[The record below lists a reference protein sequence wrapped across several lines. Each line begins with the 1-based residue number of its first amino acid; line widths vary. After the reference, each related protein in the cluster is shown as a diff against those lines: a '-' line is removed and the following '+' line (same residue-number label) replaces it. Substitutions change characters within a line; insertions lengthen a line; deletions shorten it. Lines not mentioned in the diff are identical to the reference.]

1 MEIKIVIS
9 DTPTEGAS
17 QGAGVSVT
25 QAGPSG
31 AAALGAP
38 AMGAEGPGAAAT
50 TRSVAE
56 PPAYLVR
63 AAAAIGARNG
73 GPAPML
79 TGMTGGTSGEPVPF
93 TSAAI
98 ASPVLA
104 AAGAPDQSA
113 GAAPG
118 AERAAPKVTVE
129 EEETEEDEEP

>member
-17 QGAGVSVT
+17 QGAGITVT
-25 QAGPSG
+25 QA
-31 AAALGAP
+31 
-38 AMGAEGPGAAAT
+38 T
-50 TRSVAE
+50 QSVAE
-56 PPAYLVR
+56 PPAYLAR

-79 TGMTGGTSGEPVPF
+79 TGMTGGTPGEPVPF

-129 EEETEEDEEP
+129 EEEVEEDEES